1 LTWTCYPYTDYYTDK
16 SKSSATFNWAITGS
30 KGAYKISST
39 SNPFA
44 ISFKNADLELLD
56 EGKDT
61 ERYKFQLQQMKTV
74 SPSTS
79 LTDDGAAVQCDY
91 SNTNLQASLYTKMDK
106 AYPDDTTMGAGSPSY
121 TTWPFG
127 T

>member
-1 LTWTCYPYTDYYTDK
+1 VI
-16 SKSSATFNWAITGS
+16 SGS

-39 SNPFA
+39 PNPFA

-79 LTDDGAAVQCDY
+79 LTDDGATVECDY
-91 SNTNLQASLYTKMDK
+91 SNTNLQASLFTKREK
-106 AYPDDTTMGAGSPSY
+106 AYPDDTTMGSDTPSY

-127 T
+127 MSKH